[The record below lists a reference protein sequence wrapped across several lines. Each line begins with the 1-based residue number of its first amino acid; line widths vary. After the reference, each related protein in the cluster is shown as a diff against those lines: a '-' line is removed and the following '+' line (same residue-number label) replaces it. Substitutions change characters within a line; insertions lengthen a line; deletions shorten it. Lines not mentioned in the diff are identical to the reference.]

1 MTHEV
6 IYNSFSTFT
15 LSTFCFTLSCGFRGK
30 VLTDIMKVDFSAK
43 NVKTVL

>member
-15 LSTFCFTLSCGFRGK
+15 LSTFFRGK